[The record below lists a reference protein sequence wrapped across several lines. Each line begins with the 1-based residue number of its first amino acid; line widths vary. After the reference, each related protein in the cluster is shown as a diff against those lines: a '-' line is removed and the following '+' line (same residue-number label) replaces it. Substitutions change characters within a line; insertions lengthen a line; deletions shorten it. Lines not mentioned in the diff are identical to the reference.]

1 MRNELLAIVDDFE
14 FVLTDDDSKFLI
26 DFDKFFRQLVMEDGE
41 LKFLDKQF
49 SEDFFGILEQTFS
62 EGKINDIIV
71 EFVRFKFEDYFNGVG
86 GDYYGV
92 S

>member
-1 MRNELLAIVDDFE
+1 MRNELLAVVDDFE
-14 FVLTDDDSKFLI
+14 FMLTDDDSKFLV

-49 SEDFFGILEQTFS
+49 ADDFFEILAETFS
-62 EGKINDIIV
+62 EGSINDIIV
-71 EFVRFKFEDYFNGVG
+71 EFVKFKFEDYFNGVG
-86 GDYYGV
+86 GDSYGV

>member
-49 SEDFFGILEQTFS
+49 SEDFFGILEQTFE